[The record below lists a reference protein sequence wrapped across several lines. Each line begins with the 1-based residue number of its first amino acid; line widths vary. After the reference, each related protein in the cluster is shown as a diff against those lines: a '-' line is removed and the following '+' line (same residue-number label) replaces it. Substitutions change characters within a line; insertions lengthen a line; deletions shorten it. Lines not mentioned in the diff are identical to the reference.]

1 MNFSRTFPKALLV
14 FAMVLAVFVI
24 SAPPAH
30 AKLFCWP
37 PFSSSCGVLETL
49 GEVAVD
55 IIKGLTGLINSV
67 ILFIAGLFFWL
78 ANQLIGT
85 ALDLNNDL
93 ASGKESIVNAGHK
106 IVLGVANMG
115 FIVALAVIAFA
126 TMLRWE
132 GFSYKKALP
141 RVIIAALLINFG
153 FFIVTNWL
161 ISPVNQ
167 ITEAFRAS
175 SNFDLENSF
184 AVFKDTEGVGKVASE
199 NIVEL
204 SDDDIIGA
212 LAKGLASVLF
222 TALFSFLGFLTLMA
236 FAAML
241 FVRYIALSILVILL
255 PIAWITWIF
264 PNLKIPGGHP
274 WTVWWENF
282 TRWLLFAP
290 FAMFF
295 FYLATG
301 LANKGI
307 PPANTESFTSYLGGL
322 ILIIGLLLGGLV
334 VSNKMGVSGGAMALG
349 AVATMKGWAKLKT
362 KQYGDRTKEIAL
374 RNKYADKGITR
385 MQDLGSKWRFGG
397 RQLSAP
403 VRKLGRSTA
412 GAAFRAERAVDEAA
426 MKEFEG
432 MPPYAI
438 RRMRDGLSERKRYA
452 ADLAMANKGYE
463 WEDTEQA
470 RNDWAKWEKEG
481 RFDPRKGGNPL
492 LSLQLLDRGVST
504 EVLAARADLD
514 ESING
519 VIAKIE
525 PGSVKDLKDASV
537 QDRDDWVKYNKSRIS
552 SEDNAELERLEGVLE
567 DSWVKAI
574 NIIGYKGLG
583 KINHRLNSAPGS
595 FQPWGDRDHPEFHDW
610 YRENLTDHA
619 LNQIPGAT
627 NMLLAGSRGD
637 AADFINARVALAI
650 DRNDNNFIKP
660 VQDEIKAGIQADI
673 AALRADTSISD
684 EARERRISVKQEE
697 FSRITDLSRAT
708 PQDRDQWLQRHWDDL
723 TRKAPKETARQTA
736 NQIAGRFNQ
745 LFAAGKRAYFVPYAP
760 AEGAPPPP
768 PPAA

>member
-24 SAPPAH
+24 SAPSAH

-37 PFSSSCGVLETL
+37 PFSTSCGVLETL
-49 GEVAVD
+49 DEAAVD
-55 IIKGLTGLINSV
+55 IIEGLTGLINRV

-85 ALDLNNDL
+85 ALDLNNNL
-93 ASGKESIVNAGHK
+93 ALGKESIVSAGHK

-199 NIVEL
+199 NIDEV
-204 SDDDIIGA
+204 SDDDVIGT

-241 FVRYIALSILVILL
+241 FARYIALSILVILL

-307 PPANTESFTSYLGGL
+307 PPANTENFTSYLGGL

-334 VSNKMGVSGGAMALG
+334 VSNKMGISGGAMALG
-349 AVATMKGWAKLKT
+349 AVGKMRDWSKEKTRQVGLKYGYKAYKGVGGEKAANRLQTAGAGKWWSGLAKPIRATGRQATRATAAAERSSQDSLK
-362 KQYGDRTKEIAL
+362 KKFEGLAPFQIADMYEGL
-374 RNKYADKGITR
+374 NDDDKMAAAQHMVDKGYQWELPKQWTE
-385 MQDLGSKWRFGG
+385 DLARWSRKD
-397 RQLSAP
+397 
-403 VRKLGRSTA
+403 KLGRSTFDKSGRRKLELDA
-412 GAAFRAERAVDEAA
+412 FDKGYDSQTLAAIEDEEAITAIADPAERVKEAMKRRFSDKDLTRLDDEGLRARTEAA
-426 MKEFEG
+426 
-432 MPPYAI
+432 
-438 RRMRDGLSERKRYA
+438 A
-452 ADLAMANKGYE
+452 ASHVKILGHKGIP
-463 WEDTEQA
+463 
-470 RNDWAKWEKEG
+470 NI
-481 RFDPRKGGNPL
+481 DPRI
-492 LSLQLLDRGVST
+492 LSGESRAFSIKDPVTGKRDITDRGKRLRNLFVDST
-504 EVLAARADLD
+504 MEHMPTAAPALYGRTRGEGAPFMVDKTEEWIRKWDKTYLD
-514 ESING
+514 PKMSEIISQL
-519 VIAKIE
+519 
-525 PGSVKDLKDASV
+525 P
-537 QDRDDWVKYNKSRIS
+537 DDEK
-552 SEDNAELERLEGVLE
+552 
-567 DSWVKAI
+567 
-574 NIIGYKGLG
+574 KG
-583 KINHRLNSAPGS
+583 KT
-595 FQPWGDRDHPEFHDW
+595 E
-610 YRENLTDHA
+610 
-619 LNQIPGAT
+619 
-627 NMLLAGSRGD
+627 
-637 AADFINARVALAI
+637 
-650 DRNDNNFIKP
+650 
-660 VQDEIKAGIQADI
+660 DEIKKMILTAD
-673 AALRADTSISD
+673 RAKKIGWVNANWD
-684 EARERRISVKQEE
+684 EPKAN
-697 FSRITDLSRAT
+697 RAET
-708 PQDRDQWLQRHWDDL
+708 QLGAYLQ
-723 TRKAPKETARQTA
+723 T
-736 NQIAGRFNQ
+736 
-745 LFAAGKRAYFVPYAP
+745 GKRAYFFPTIGGEVPP
-760 AEGAPPPP
+760 APP
-768 PPAA
+768 A